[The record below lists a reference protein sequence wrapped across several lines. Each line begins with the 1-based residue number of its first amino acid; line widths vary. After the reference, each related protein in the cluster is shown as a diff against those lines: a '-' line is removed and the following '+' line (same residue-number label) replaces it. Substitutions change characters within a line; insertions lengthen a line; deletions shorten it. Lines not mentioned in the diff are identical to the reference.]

1 MELRRQRIL
10 TQGIGSHFDSPLEV
24 VSALGA
30 VQAQDYLGA
39 LWAVG
44 LRTRGAV
51 ETSVELALANRS
63 IIRTWPMRGTLHL
76 VAAED
81 ARWMLRLLTPRVVAR
96 NASRLKRDYGLDG
109 KALQRCA
116 KVLSR
121 VLEREKQLTRNEVYQ
136 WLESSGIGTGAQ
148 RGLHI
153 LLVLAQDGLICFG
166 PRRGKQPTFVLLEDW
181 IPAQPTVG
189 SRDESLARIALRY
202 FTGHGPATISDFA
215 WWSGLSAADARSGHS
230 HVASQLETETIGGIA
245 YHFSPRYSSAESG
258 LSSAHLLPAFDEY
271 LVGYSDRRA
280 ALDPKHENRLNVL
293 LGQTMIIDGR
303 VVGTWKRVL
312 ARHEVAI
319 NAVPFSRL
327 SKAESG
333 SIAAAAER
341 YRSFLAKHEKSL
353 TIGRC
358 E

>member
-51 ETSVELALANRS
+51 ETSVEMALANRS

-96 NASRLKRDYGLDG
+96 NASRLERDYGLDG

-121 VLEREKQLTRNEVYQ
+121 VLEREKQLTKKRGVPVAGVLRH
-136 WLESSGIGTGAQ
+136 WHGSPAGTPHPPGTGA
-148 RGLHI
+148 RWAHL
-153 LLVLAQDGLICFG
+153 FG
-166 PRRGKQPTFVLLEDW
+166 PRRGKQQTFVLLEDW

-202 FTGHGPATISDFA
+202 FTGHGPATTSDFA
-215 WWSGLSAADARSGHS
+215 WWSGSSAADARSGHS

-303 VVGTWKRVL
+303 VVGIWKRVL

-319 NAVPFSRL
+319 NAVTVLPTQQSRIRIYPRRRR
-327 SKAESG
+327 SG
-333 SIAAAAER
+333 TDRFWPSMKNR
-341 YRSFLAKHEKSL
+341 
-353 TIGRC
+353 
-358 E
+358 